1 MIRLLMYTLILLGF
15 GSGCTLF
22 DMYVVAAGID
32 TVDPTGATLFKALV
46 FVVVNFAGM
55 LLQYNSL
62 TEGA

>member
-22 DMYVVAAGID
+22 DMYVVAA
-32 TVDPTGATLFKALV
+32 VDPTGATLFKALV